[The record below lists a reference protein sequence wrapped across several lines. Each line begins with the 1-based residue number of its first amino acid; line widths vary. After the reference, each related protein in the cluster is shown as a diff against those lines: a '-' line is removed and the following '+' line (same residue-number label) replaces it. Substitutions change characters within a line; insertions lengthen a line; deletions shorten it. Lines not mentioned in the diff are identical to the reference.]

1 LVVSVFFLTFADEN
15 QMITIKTIHMKKYFE
30 TYNGIQYP
38 IREVDL
44 SPILEGYGVERIAD
58 SNLSKVLAD
67 DTEGYSIEYGDATA
81 LDNSIYC
88 YLDSGLI
95 ECDPAD
101 AEILLAIIRQEGE
114 GQTDEQWYNL
124 MQIAGMEIAQMYE
137 SKRINMNC
145 EGCKRGGDYSVYAYN
160 GRCKHPLYLGKS
172 ARQAA
177 ITMVNVLTTIRLLEM

>member
-1 LVVSVFFLTFADEN
+1 
-15 QMITIKTIHMKKYFE
+15 MKKYFE
-30 TYNGIQYP
+30 TYNGIEYP

-58 SNLSKVLAD
+58 SNLSKVLAES
-67 DTEGYSIEYGDATA
+67 TEDFSIEDADATA

-95 ECDPAD
+95 ESDPTD

-114 GQTDEQWYNL
+114 EQTDQQWYNL
-124 MQIAGMEIAQMYE
+124 MQIADAEISQMYE

-145 EGCKRGGDYSVYAYN
+145 EGYEYNGWYSVYAYN
-160 GRCKHPLYLGKS
+160 DKCKISLYWGESVKM
-172 ARQAA
+172 AA
-177 ITMVNVLTTIRLLEM
+177 ITMVNVLTTIRLMQM